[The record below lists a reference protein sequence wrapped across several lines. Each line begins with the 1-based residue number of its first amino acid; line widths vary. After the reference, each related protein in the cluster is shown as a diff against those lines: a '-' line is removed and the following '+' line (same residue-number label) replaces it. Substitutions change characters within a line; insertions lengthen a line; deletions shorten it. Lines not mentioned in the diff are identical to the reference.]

1 MTLVVID
8 ASAGVEIVCDTRRG
22 RALARLL
29 PVGAE
34 GWVPEHFYSEVLGVL
49 RWQLLGQ
56 KLSESQASVAVGRL
70 GGWHLRHA
78 SVAPLVQAAWSYRHN
93 LTAADAL
100 YVVLAEQLGAS
111 LLTDDHRSRAGAD
124 VSGARSGTPASGQS
138 LTAGLK
144 PAGTPR
150 PESRR
155 ATRSRRR

>member
-1 MTLVVID
+1 VTLVVID
-8 ASAGVEIVCDTRRG
+8 AAGGVEIVCDTRRG

-100 YVVLAEQLGAS
+100 YVVLHLRRFLPSSGETVTQAQTGT
-111 LLTDDHRSRAGAD
+111 LTLRVKCST
-124 VSGARSGTPASGQS
+124 S
-138 LTAGLK
+138 
-144 PAGTPR
+144 
-150 PESRR
+150 
-155 ATRSRRR
+155 

>member
-93 LTAADAL
+93 LTVADAL
-100 YVVLAEQLGAS
+100 YVALAEQLGAS
-111 LLTDDHRSRAGAD
+111 LLTDDHRLTRAPTFPSH
-124 VSGARSGTPASGQS
+124 VPVLQLPAS
-138 LTAGLK
+138 L
-144 PAGTPR
+144 
-150 PESRR
+150 
-155 ATRSRRR
+155 

>member
-1 MTLVVID
+1 VTLVVID
-8 ASAGVEIVCDTRRG
+8 ASAGVEIVCGTRRG

-49 RWQLLGQ
+49 RWQLFGQ

-70 GGWHLRHA
+70 GAWHLRHA

-100 YVVLAEQLGAS
+100 YVALAEQLGAS
-111 LLTDDHRSRAGAD
+111 LLTDDHRLVQAPTFPSQVPVLRL
-124 VSGARSGTPASGQS
+124 PASV
-138 LTAGLK
+138 
-144 PAGTPR
+144 
-150 PESRR
+150 
-155 ATRSRRR
+155 

>member
-8 ASAGVEIVCDTRRG
+8 ASAGVEIVCDTRSG

-29 PVGAE
+29 PAGAE

-70 GGWHLRHA
+70 RGWHLRHA

-93 LTAADAL
+93 LTAAAAL

-111 LLTDDHRSRAGAD
+111 LLTDDHRLTRAPTFPLH
-124 VSGARSGTPASGQS
+124 VTVLQLPAS
-138 LTAGLK
+138 L
-144 PAGTPR
+144 
-150 PESRR
+150 
-155 ATRSRRR
+155 